1 MRAVLFD
8 LGHTLIDYYHEWKG
22 PEAVAVDRVYNIV
35 EEACCV
41 SPDKKEFVAGLSHML
56 EEARER
62 KLNEMVEV
70 PLHET
75 LGTCFRR
82 SGCDSDGDLI
92 VDSMNSFYQTL
103 LETRA
108 LIPGTVEMLER
119 VKERGLLVGLV
130 SDVAWGLPSEY
141 PLRDL
146 RHFRLDGYF
155 DDMVFSTDVGLRK
168 PNPKIFKIALYNLGV
183 KPSESVFIGN
193 SLQADVKGAKGVG
206 MLAILKDSKYYQH
219 DDNIVPDGKI
229 ADWSEIDS
237 VLDIKTY

>member
-22 PEAVAVDRVYNIV
+22 PEAAAVDRVYHIV
-35 EEACCV
+35 EEACNV
-41 SPDKKEFVAGLSHML
+41 SPDKKRFVVGLSHML
-56 EEARER
+56 EEARGR
-62 KLNEMVEV
+62 KLTEMVEV

-75 LGTCFRR
+75 LGACFRR
-82 SGCDSDGDLI
+82 FGCDSDEDLI

-108 LIPGTVEMLER
+108 LIPGAVEMLER

-146 RHFRLDGYF
+146 RHFRMDGYF

-168 PNPKIFKIALYNLGV
+168 PNPKIFKIALYNLDV
-183 KPSESVFIGN
+183 KPAESVFIGN

-206 MLAILKDSKYYQH
+206 MMAILKDSKYYQH

-229 ADWSEIDS
+229 SDWSEIDS
-237 VLDIKTY
+237 VLDTKMD